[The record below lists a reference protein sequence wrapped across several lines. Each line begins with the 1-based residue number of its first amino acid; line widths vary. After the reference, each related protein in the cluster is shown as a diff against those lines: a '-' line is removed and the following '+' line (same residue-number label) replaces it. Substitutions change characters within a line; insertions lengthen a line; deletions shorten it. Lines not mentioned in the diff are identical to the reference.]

1 MRRLAAGFIAV
12 LLPTLGAMTG
22 AAPSLA
28 EEAPDA
34 TLTLVSQ
41 SAWNAPNRPLA
52 MAVRA
57 TNRTDQPLRELSVV
71 LSIQAPARSRSEYEL
86 SLQTDATSLLSA
98 TLFPQN
104 GPLQPGQSRTFRL
117 REPLE
122 SLASRQENAIY
133 PLKIQLLSGDR
144 AVGELRTPM
153 VFLIERPRFPLNL
166 AWTWVLSAPLQYRP
180 DGTFLPG
187 SLESEV
193 ARAGRLSVFA
203 RALSRLRRVPV
214 DVAVSPVLADQLVK
228 MAAGYRVAD
237 ASGATRTVRKG
248 TAGAADAARVL
259 TALRRT
265 ARREGTELIALPFG
279 DAVLPSMIR
288 AGLGTQVPA
297 AIAEG
302 RAMVGS
308 ALDAA
313 PKKDVLRP
321 TFSSVDDATLAQI
334 ESLGVKTVLLD
345 PAAVRTAPAVK
356 FSPIPLVKIG
366 ADPSPMQA
374 IVPDPQVMTT
384 AAGYPADPPLAAH
397 AALGELAATWLEFP
411 GLPHRAAAVLFP
423 ERFPLDARF
432 GSAFARLVRS
442 SPWLKPMRGS
452 RLPSLA
458 RDSTTGT
465 LTPTTHP
472 RVSPTY
478 VGRLNEVRTSLD
490 QFQSTA
496 EDAGP
501 LIGRLRDRLLLAGTA
516 ASAGD
521 ATVGQQFVDSVD
533 AAIRTTYAGLD
544 VTEGVVTLTSRQGF
558 IPVTLRNSSSF
569 PLRIRVRLIADLS
582 VAFVNGSSRRVTIP
596 PSEQTLTF
604 AVRAKTTGRFPVR
617 VQVRTSGPES
627 SAETIT
633 QSELVV
639 RSTAYNRLALFLTI
653 GAGLFLL
660 WWWGRRFLHRARS

>member
-1 MRRLAAGFIAV
+1 MRRLAAGVIAV

-22 AAPSLA
+22 ATRSSA
-28 EEAPDA
+28 EEAPDV

-41 SAWNAPNRPLA
+41 SPWNAPNRPLT
-52 MAVRA
+52 MAIRA
-57 TNRTDQPLRELSVV
+57 TNRTDQPLRALSVV

-98 TLFPQN
+98 TLLPQE
-104 GPLQPGQSRTFRL
+104 GPLRPGRTRTFHL

-133 PLKIQLLSGDR
+133 PLKLQLLSGDQ
-144 AVGELRTPM
+144 AVAELRTPM
-153 VFLIERPRFPLNL
+153 VFLIEKPRFPLNL
-166 AWTWVLSAPLQYRP
+166 AWTWVLSAPVQYRP
-180 DGTFLPG
+180 DGTFVPG
-187 SLESEV
+187 SLEAEI
-193 ARAGRLSVFA
+193 ARSGRLSVFA
-203 RALSRLRRVPV
+203 RTLSRMRGVPV
-214 DVAVSPVLADQLVK
+214 DVVVSPVLADELAK
-228 MAAGYRVAD
+228 MGAGYRVAD
-237 ASGATRTVRKG
+237 ASGAIRIIRKG

-259 TALRRT
+259 AALRRT
-265 ARREGTELIALPFG
+265 ARRPNTELIALPYG
-279 DAVLPSMIR
+279 DAVLPTMIR
-288 AGLGTQVPA
+288 AGLGVDVPTV
-297 AIAEG
+297 IAQG
-302 RAMVGS
+302 REVVGS
-308 ALDAA
+308 TLDAA
-313 PKKDVLRP
+313 PEKAVLRP
-321 TFSSVDDATLAQI
+321 TFSLIDETTVAQI
-334 ESLGVKTVLLD
+334 APLGVRTVLLD
-345 PAAVRTAPAVK
+345 PAAVRAAPEVK
-356 FSPIPLVKIG
+356 FSPIPLVKLG
-366 ADPSPMQA
+366 ADPSPMHA

-384 AAGYPADPPLAAH
+384 AGSYPADPPLAAH

-432 GSAFARLVRS
+432 GSAFARLVQS
-442 SPWLKPMRGS
+442 SPWLKPVRAS
-452 RLPSLA
+452 RLPNLV
-458 RDSTTGT
+458 RDGTTGT
-465 LTPTTHP
+465 LARTAHP
-472 RVSPTY
+472 RVSPAY

-501 LIGRLRDRLLLAGTA
+501 LIDRLRDRLLLAETA
-516 ASAGD
+516 ATGGD
-521 ATVGQQFVDSVD
+521 TTVGQQFVESVD
-533 AAIRTTYAGLD
+533 DAIQTTYDRLD

-582 VAFVNGSSRRVTIP
+582 VAFVNGSSRRITIP

-617 VQVRTSGPES
+617 VQVRTAGPES

-660 WWWGRRFLHRARS
+660 WWWGRRLLHRSRS